1 IAVGTGKRDWDKR
14 QAIRERDAKREAQRA
29 LANRVRNRKR

>member
-1 IAVGTGKRDWDKR
+1 DKR
-14 QAIRERDAKREAQRA
+14 QAIRERDAKREAQRV